1 MAIKLL
7 DAQAGTIG
15 GTYNSNETIN
25 QDAMQRTFFCWGTF
39 GDARVEIEYSPDGIN
54 WFRDKT
60 EESTFR
66 ESDLRTL
73 RFAAGVHYRAAIVGA
88 SVTTLLNLWVF

>member
-1 MAIKLL
+1 MAVELL
-7 DAQAGTIG
+7 ESQAGSLG
-15 GTYNSNETIN
+15 GTYVSNGTIN

-39 GDARVEIEYSPDGIN
+39 DDARVEIEYSPDGTN

-66 ESDLRTL
+66 ESDLRTI
-73 RFAAGVHYRAAIVGA
+73 RFAAGVHFRAAIVGA
-88 SVTTLLNLWVF
+88 SSTTLLNLWVF